1 MSQPNVWII
10 DHRDSFTWNLAEL
23 VRMTGMAVPRVV
35 SNESPELEQAV
46 QAGKSLSCLPVRERW
61 RMPATGPP
69 SVFWTACPA
78 LPRCWAYAWG
88 IRSWACA
95 SEPVWNTFPAPFTE
109 RGKSYAGRSSVPPG
123 RIAGAISC
131 RALPF
136 LAPCRFSLAGGA
148 DCHGEGFREKR
159 AGHPPQAPP
168 LYGIQFHPE
177 SILTPDGEALL
188 RNFLS
193 LPAGSREK
201 RRIK

>member
-1 MSQPNVWII
+1 MNPRN
-10 DHRDSFTWNLAEL
+10 WN
-23 VRMTGMAVPRVV
+23 RRFRR
-35 SNESPELEQAV
+35 
-46 QAGKSLSCLPVRERW
+46 GKSLSCLPVRERW

-95 SEPVWNTFPAPFTE
+95 SEPVWNTFPAPLHGAREVICRTE
-109 RGKSYAGRSSVPPG
+109 QCPLLEGLPEQFPAALYHSWRLAAFPWPAELIVTARDSGKNVQ
-123 RIAGAISC
+123 AI
-131 RALPF
+131 RHRHL
-136 LAPCRFSLAGGA
+136 
-148 DCHGEGFREKR
+148 
-159 AGHPPQAPP
+159 P

-201 RRIK
+201 RRIQ